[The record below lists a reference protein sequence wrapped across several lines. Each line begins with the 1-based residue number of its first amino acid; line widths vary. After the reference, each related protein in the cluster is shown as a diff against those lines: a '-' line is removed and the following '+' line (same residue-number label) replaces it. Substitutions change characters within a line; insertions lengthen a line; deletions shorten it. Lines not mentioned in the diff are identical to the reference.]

1 MKWVAGGN
9 DRPCAEREDNTP
21 AGTAALGDR
30 FRTGVVNLPGHLG
43 CQCELAL
50 VDE

>member
-1 MKWVAGGN
+1 MAGGI
-9 DRPCAEREDNTP
+9 DRPCAEREDKTL
-21 AGTAALGDR
+21 ADTVASGDS
-30 FRTGVVNLPGHLG
+30 FLTGVENPPGHLG